1 MSAIARAPEWISPE
15 DYLQGERSSE
25 VRHEYFY
32 GATYAMAGGSDNH
45 NRIARNIVSYLD
57 DALADSPC
65 EPFGSDMKVRIPPS
79 YGDIFYYPDAMVVCD
94 PTDNAR
100 FHRERPTFIFE
111 VLSPDTER
119 RDRGE
124 KATAYRQIATIEA
137 YILIEQTRMAATI
150 LHQAQDGWRTEL
162 IEGTTAVLHLP
173 KLNVDI
179 PFKRVYRKTTL
190 VTSAG

>member
-1 MSAIARAPEWISPE
+1 MSAIVRGPEWISPE
-15 DYLQGERSSE
+15 DYLQGELSSE

-32 GATYAMAGGSDNH
+32 GATYAMAGGSDDH
-45 NRIARNIVSYLD
+45 NRIARNIVGFLD

-79 YGDIFYYPDAMVVCD
+79 YGDIYYYSDAMVVCD

-100 FHRERPTFIFE
+100 YYRERPTLIFE

-124 KATAYRQIATIEA
+124 KATAYRHIPTVEA
-137 YILIEQTRMAATI
+137 YILVEQSRMAATI
-150 LHQAQDGWRTEL
+150 LHRAQDGWRTET
-162 IEGTTAVLHLP
+162 IEGAMAVLHLP
-173 KLNVDI
+173 TLNVDI
-179 PFKRVYRKTTL
+179 PFKRLYRKTRL
-190 VTSAG
+190 IDSVA